1 MGEDAAGS
9 YATLNAREANAPDQA
24 STWLVYSCYIIYQI
38 IWSCIVS
45 DQPVAV
51 ITGGGTGIGAATAK
65 ELAKAGLTVVVT
77 GRRPEPLEE
86 VVSRIAEHGGTALA
100 RPGDVRDFDMLESL
114 ARELTDRF
122 GQVDLLVPNAAVH
135 DASLIAEG
143 NPEWWH
149 TVMDV
154 NAVGLFNTV
163 RAFLPFMLQRGAGHI
178 IIVSSLSG
186 RVTYVGETVY
196 VASKHAQ
203 VAFADCLRQEVTP
216 KGIRVTI
223 VEPGLV
229 ETPFID
235 NPVGQELKKTV
246 TPLDPEDCARAVRY
260 IFEQPPNVVINEIS
274 MRPLKQLL

>member
-1 MGEDAAGS
+1 MM
-9 YATLNAREANAPDQA
+9 
-24 STWLVYSCYIIYQI
+24 
-38 IWSCIVS
+38 S
-45 DQPVAV
+45 DRPIAV

-65 ELAKAGLTVVVT
+65 ELAKAGLIVVVI

-86 VVSRIAEHGGTALA
+86 TVAHITKLGGTALS
-100 RPGDVRDFDMLESL
+100 RPGDVRDFSMLESL
-114 ARELTDRF
+114 AGELVDRF
-122 GQVDLLVPNAAVH
+122 GRIDLVVPNAAVL

-143 NPEWWH
+143 DPEWWH

-163 RAFLPFMLQRGAGHI
+163 RAFLPVMLQQERGHI

-186 RVTYVGETVY
+186 RVTYVGEAIY

-203 VAFADCLRQEVTP
+203 VAFAECLRQEVTP

-223 VEPGLV
+223 LEPGLV
-229 ETPFID
+229 ETPFIE
-235 NPVGQELKKTV
+235 NSPPAQELKETV
-246 TPLDPEDCARAVRY
+246 TPLLPEDCARAIRFA
-260 IFEQPPNVVINEIS
+260 FEQPPNVVINELA